1 MPFRS
6 TEQARRNLREALGDV
21 MRGFAP
27 PPALTVTEWAEQ
39 YRSLSAESAA
49 EPGKYRV
56 DRTPYA
62 AGIMEAFGDPR
73 VKQVV
78 WMSSAQVGKST
89 AIENVIGYHIHLN
102 PLPIMAVQ
110 PTLELAETY
119 SKDRISPMIRDC
131 AVLGELVHEANA
143 RSSGNTIKQ
152 KKFPGGHLTITGA
165 NSPTSLRSRPI
176 GLLLG
181 DELDAW
187 KDTPEG
193 DPCVLVEARTKRF
206 PNAKIGY
213 FSTPTV
219 DGQSRIAAKYE
230 ESDQRKVYIA
240 CPHCGESF
248 VLTFDSLKWREGEPV
263 KAPNGTTRRRADE
276 AWFECPHCHGKLNDV
291 ARARAIA
298 AGEWRA
304 HAAFRGIAGFW
315 CWEANNPGSRAVDMA
330 NAWLGAQGDVLKLQA
345 VKNTVFG
352 MPWKESGQSLDWRRL
367 YDRAEDYPLARCPD
381 RVRVIFAATDVQQN
395 RLETYVWGYGDN
407 LESWLVDFITTPG
420 SPREERVWNDLDRIL
435 ATTYQTPNGQALPI
449 LQMAVDSG
457 YEAPL
462 VYAWA
467 SKHSPSRVMV
477 TKGEQTGQTYIR
489 RGKNI
494 ELVKASGA
502 SQRTTH
508 DLYLVNTT
516 MLKDQLYAWLAAN
529 PPTREEIAEGSR
541 YPVGYAHMPHMEEEF
556 FRQLTAESK
565 IKGEYEKVNYHR
577 NEALDCRCLCD
588 ALSFFRGAHRYHAK
602 DVPLP
607 MVTAAAATQPQQ
619 QPQASQAA
627 PSVSRP
633 SRPSGGGW
641 ISGGKGWLRR

>member
-1 MPFRS
+1 MAFTS
-6 TEQARRNLREALGDV
+6 TEQAKANLRAALGDV

-143 RSSGNTIKQ
+143 RASGNTIKQ

-219 DGQSRIAAKYE
+219 EGQSRIASKYE
-230 ESDQRKVYIA
+230 ESDQRKVYVP

-248 VLTFDSLKWREGEPV
+248 VMTFEALKWREGEPV
-263 KAPNGTTRRRADE
+263 KASNGTTRRRADE
-276 AWFECPHCHGKLNDV
+276 AWFECPHCSGRLNDV

-298 AGEWRA
+298 EGEWRP
-304 HAAFRGIAGFW
+304 HATFRGIAGFW
-315 CWEANNPGSRAVDMA
+315 CWEANNPSSRALDMA
-330 NAWLGAQGDVLKLQA
+330 NAWLGAQGDIQRLQA
-345 VKNTVFG
+345 IKNTVFG
-352 MPWKESGQSLDWRRL
+352 EPWKEASKSMDWRRL
-367 YDRAEDYPLARCPD
+367 YDRAQIEPFSLGEVPAG
-381 RVRVIFAATDVQQN
+381 VKVLFGGVDVQHD
-395 RLETYVWGYGDN
+395 RLELYVWGYGDN
-407 LESWLVDFITTPG
+407 LESWLIDFQVIQGDPNDPQTWQRLTNFVNAIQYPSVDRMQMFPVVKWAIDQG
-420 SPREERVWNDLDRIL
+420 YLGPRVNL
-435 ATTYQTPNGQALPI
+435 
-449 LQMAVDSG
+449 
-457 YEAPL
+457 
-462 VYAWA
+462 WA
-467 SKHSPSRVMV
+467 SQFPPDRVV
-477 TKGEQTGQTYIR
+477 VVKGEEGGYNAGR
-489 RGKNI
+489 RGSEVEVSINGIKSRTAHAVW
-494 ELVKASGA
+494 LVSKG
-502 SQRTTH
+502 
-508 DLYLVNTT
+508 YLLT
-516 MLKDQLYAWLAAN
+516 QLHSWLALD
-529 PPTREEIAEGSR
+529 PPTKEQAEAG
-541 YPVGYAHMPHMEEEF
+541 VGYPTGYIHVPAMQEEF
-556 FRQLTAESK
+556 FRQITADALVGGK
-565 IKGEYEKVNYHR
+565 WRDKFTYFR
-577 NEALDCRCLCD
+577 NEASDIRCYCD
-588 ALSFFRGAHRYHAK
+588 FVAAQFWIPKRHAAQRTLPVAAHYVEPDA
-602 DVPLP
+602 
-607 MVTAAAATQPQQ
+607 
-619 QPQASQAA
+619 
-627 PSVSRP
+627 SRP
-633 SRPSGGGW
+633 AAQAQSPMMNRPQGRPRGFKRFGGW
-641 ISGGKGWLRR
+641 